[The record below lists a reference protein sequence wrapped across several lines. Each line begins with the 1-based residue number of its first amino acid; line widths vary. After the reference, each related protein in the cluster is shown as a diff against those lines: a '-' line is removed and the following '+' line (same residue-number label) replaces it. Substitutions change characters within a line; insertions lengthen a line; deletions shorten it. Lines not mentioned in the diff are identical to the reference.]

1 MKKIREV
8 ITMKVDTIKA
18 IKLEKE
24 DVKTLDK
31 AYELIEDIY
40 REIIRNN
47 KTTTKSLNEM
57 KIRII
62 NFEYS
67 ALEIYETLIL
77 LQSLTENGGNIEIQ
91 FEN

>member
-1 MKKIREV
+1 
-8 ITMKVDTIKA
+8 MKVDTIKA